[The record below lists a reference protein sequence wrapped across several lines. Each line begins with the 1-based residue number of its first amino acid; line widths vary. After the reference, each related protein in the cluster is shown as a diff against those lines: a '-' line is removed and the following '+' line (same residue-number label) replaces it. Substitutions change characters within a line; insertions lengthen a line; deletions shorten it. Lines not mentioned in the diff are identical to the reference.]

1 MYNYSFISVT
11 ALFCYMILFVA
22 FMAAQKTKIIHSFLV
37 VLAAFLLWT
46 GGSLAMRMELWPG
59 VEFWFHFSIVGL
71 IILPFTFFNF
81 IYALVDSDDT
91 ILWWAWLILAVVNN
105 AANIKWG
112 FYIPCPEVVRL
123 ANGSAGFV
131 YHIGWPI
138 AILFITMS
146 FPIIHMFY
154 LVHKSYRKN
163 TVERNQL
170 KPIFAGIVILFI
182 GHAGT
187 LVPAFHGFPTDVLSG
202 IINAGFMFYALY
214 KKHLFRLTLLVS
226 RGVVYG
232 ISTLLVALLF
242 ANYINPLQEFIQ
254 RKMPVFADSSLLIVA
269 VCFTLVT
276 FLLSSVVKTFIDIL
290 FTKGELVQTEN
301 LKKFST
307 AVSKSLEVGD
317 SWKRSPR

>member
-91 ILWWAWLILAVVNN
+91 ILWWSWLILAVINN

-112 FYIPCPEVVRL
+112 FYIPCPEVIRL

-138 AILFITMS
+138 IILFITMS

-170 KPIFAGIVILFI
+170 KPCRNACAG
-182 GHAGT
+182 
-187 LVPAFHGFPTDVLSG
+187 VPWIPDRCP
-202 IINAGFMFYALY
+202 
-214 KKHLFRLTLLVS
+214 FRHH
-226 RGVVYG
+226 
-232 ISTLLVALLF
+232 
-242 ANYINPLQEFIQ
+242 
-254 RKMPVFADSSLLIVA
+254 
-269 VCFTLVT
+269 
-276 FLLSSVVKTFIDIL
+276 
-290 FTKGELVQTEN
+290 
-301 LKKFST
+301 
-307 AVSKSLEVGD
+307 
-317 SWKRSPR
+317 